1 MDERADEGRLP
12 WVGEFGARVA
22 QARVAAKMSEAE
34 FTRRVR
40 AYGLDF
46 RQENVRRIE
55 SGMQEMTLNE
65 ALVFGEV
72 LQIELPTSPGPI
84 KAELA
89 NASFARDLG
98 RAQKDWLRIVE
109 RIASLQDAT
118 NNLIGT
124 SDDLRMTYSADMEA
138 IGTAGDQKLLL
149 LAQAL
154 TKKLQSTNKALASLQ
169 AELGDPHWSA

>member
-1 MDERADEGRLP
+1 MDQHADKGRLP

-22 QARVAAKMSEAE
+22 QAREAAKMSEAE

-46 RQENVRRIE
+46 RQENVMKIE
-55 SGMQEMTLNE
+55 SGTQEITLSE
-65 ALVFGEV
+65 ALVLGEV

-89 NASFARDLG
+89 NASFARDLE

-118 NNLIGT
+118 NDLIST
-124 SDDLRMTYSADMEA
+124 SNNTRLTYTADMEA
-138 IGTAGDQKLLL
+138 VGVTGDQKLLS
-149 LAQAL
+149 LAQDL
-154 TKKLQSTNKALASLQ
+154 DEKLQSTKKALASLQ
-169 AELGDPHWSA
+169 AELGDPIR